1 MASLR
6 DATSGSSLLSVRNSI
21 NNSASAIY
29 STTQIISSGTSMTG
43 SRVADGTTMYAGAMM
58 GNGAPVN
65 YYSALDWYIPNYLIS
80 QNRQTMI
87 TQSNVSSEVNTNQ
100 TTLVAG
106 LYRDATVITSLQ
118 FNPNGQTFKTGSSFY
133 LYGIKKS

>member
-1 MASLR
+1 MALTFQLISSSTLGSNQSSFAFTSIPATYTDLYVMASLR

-58 GNGAPVN
+58 GNGA
-65 YYSALDWYIPNYLIS
+65 LLI
-80 QNRQTMI
+80 I
-87 TQSNVSSEVNTNQ
+87 I
-100 TTLVAG
+100 L
-106 LYRDATVITSLQ
+106 L
-118 FNPNGQTFKTGSSFY
+118 
-133 LYGIKKS
+133 